1 MLKEIKI
8 QIEPKGY
15 LAVSEKHR
23 TTYMKDEIIGE
34 VKTFRIPYIISAK
47 TVLLF
52 NPKATAQEIL
62 DSLDILKKA
71 LFLRFY
77 IQEGENPKEDTQ

>member
-1 MLKEIKI
+1 MIKEIKTK
-8 QIEPKGY
+8 IEPKGY

-34 VKTFRIPYIISAK
+34 VKTFRIPYIISVK

-52 NPKATAQEIL
+52 DPSAASQQIL
-62 DSLDILKKA
+62 DSLDILRKDI
-71 LFLRFY
+71 FLRID
-77 IQEGENPKEDTQ
+77 IQNPKEDTQ

>member
-34 VKTFRIPYIISAK
+34 VKTFRIPYIISVK

-52 NPKATAQEIL
+52 DPSAASQQIL
-62 DSLDILKKA
+62 DSLDILRKDI
-71 LFLRFY
+71 FLRID
-77 IQEGENPKEDTQ
+77 IQNPKEDTQ